1 MEIRQPSIAIV
12 TKLIKVIMKLMIKYK
27 VTYKL
32 DTELHMQKI
41 SAVILNFRLNSHL
54 ILKYM
59 IVFCKILN
67 LHSTAWSEKKILS
80 INVFR
85 NVKGKI
91 PHYQLTHT

>member
-41 SAVILNFRLNSHL
+41 SAECNS
-54 ILKYM
+54 
-59 IVFCKILN
+59 
-67 LHSTAWSEKKILS
+67 
-80 INVFR
+80 
-85 NVKGKI
+85 
-91 PHYQLTHT
+91 